1 MKYNRETSYMLAD
14 IFLDKELK
22 DSVHVLSKIEIRWV
36 CLEAKKLTLEK
47 NPLSFLDRSSV
58 SRVSRL

>member
-22 DSVHVLSKIEIRWV
+22 VSVHVLSKIEIRWV
-36 CLEAKKLTLEK
+36 CLEAKNSTLEK
-47 NPLSFLDRSSV
+47 IPEFLTQIRFFG
-58 SRVSRL
+58 